1 MSSFF
6 DGMIGGRWGHTHLK
20 RSVTSMDY
28 RTDLA
33 MERTVYPGG
42 VGEGVSIQTQ
52 QDGAAEVT
60 WVRIHSEGASRR
72 LGKAMGTYW
81 TMMHPELPELSPDER
96 IEMAKKIAQTLRI
109 MLPARGDI
117 LVLGLGNR
125 RMTAD
130 ALGDRVVSG
139 IFVTRHL
146 KEYGNDQLRG
156 VCAMS
161 PGVLGITGVE
171 TAELAMGLVE
181 KLKPAAVLVVDALA
195 AMETSHIATTVQLTD
210 TGIHPGSGVG
220 NHRIGITQETL
231 HIPVIAIGIPMVVY
245 ASTIVRDALQAI
257 ISTEKNGEDAHTLA
271 EQLAP
276 RRQDDLVVTPRNI
289 DELVA
294 GLADMLALA
303 INSALQPAYSI
314 DELTHYLH

>member
-1 MSSFF
+1 
-6 DGMIGGRWGHTHLK
+6 
-20 RSVTSMDY
+20 MDY

-33 MERTVYPGG
+33 VERTIYPGG
-42 VGEGVSIQTQ
+42 LGEGVAVQTQ
-52 QDGAAEVT
+52 KDGDAEVT
-60 WVRIHSEGASRR
+60 WVRIHTPAAAKR
-72 LGKAMGTYW
+72 LGKAEGIYW
-81 TMMHPELPELSPDER
+81 TMTHPELPYLEPKAR
-96 IEMAKKIAQTLRI
+96 IEVARQVAQTLRI
-109 MLPARGDI
+109 MLPPQGDI

-139 IFVTRHL
+139 ILVTRHM
-146 KEYGNDQLRG
+146 KESTSLRG

-171 TAELAMGLVE
+171 TAELALGLVQR
-181 KLKPAAVLVVDALA
+181 LKPSALLVVDALA
-195 AMETSHIATTVQLTD
+195 AMETSHIGTTIQLTD

-220 NHRIGITQETL
+220 NHRLGITQEL
-231 HIPVIAIGIPMVVY
+231 LQIPVIALGIPMVVY
-245 ASTIVRDALQAI
+245 ASTIVRDALKTI
-257 ISTEKNGEDAHTLA
+257 LSTEKNGEDALEMA
-271 EQLAP
+271 EQLVGQA
-276 RRQDDLVVTPRNI
+276 QTDLVVTPRNI

-303 INSALQPAYSI
+303 VNSALQPAYSI

>member
-1 MSSFF
+1 MN
-6 DGMIGGRWGHTHLK
+6 
-20 RSVTSMDY
+20 Y

-42 VGEGVSIQTQ
+42 TGDGVAIQTQ
-52 QDGAAEVT
+52 TDGDAEIT
-60 WVRIHSEGASRR
+60 WVRIHTERASQR

-81 TMMHPELPELSPDER
+81 TMTHPKLPTLNPEESIEL
-96 IEMAKKIAQTLRI
+96 AKKVAQTLRL
-109 MLPARGDI
+109 MLPPKGDV

-146 KEYGNDQLRG
+146 REFGDETLRG

-171 TAELAMGLVE
+171 TAELAAGLVDR
-181 KLKPAAVLVVDALA
+181 LKPSAVLVVDALA
-195 AMETSHIATTVQLTD
+195 AMETDHIGTTIQLTD

-220 NHRIGITQETL
+220 NHRLGITQDVL
-231 HIPVIAIGIPMVVY
+231 HVPVIAIGIPMVVY
-245 ASTIVRDALQAI
+245 ASTIVRDSLKAI
-257 ISTEKNGEDAHTLA
+257 LLAEKNAEEAQTMA
-271 EQLAP
+271 EQLI
-276 RRQDDLVVTPRNI
+276 QQHQSDLVVTPRNI

-303 INSALQPAYSI
+303 INCALQPAYSI

>member
-1 MSSFF
+1 MN
-6 DGMIGGRWGHTHLK
+6 
-20 RSVTSMDY
+20 Y

-42 VGEGVSIQTQ
+42 LGDGVVIQTQ
-52 QDGAAEVT
+52 QDGDAEIT
-60 WVRIHSEGASRR
+60 WVRIHTEAAAKR
-72 LGKAMGTYW
+72 LGKAEGTYW
-81 TMMHPELPELSPDER
+81 TMTHPELPYLSPEER
-96 IEMAKKIAQTLRI
+96 IEVARSVAQTLRI
-109 MLPARGDI
+109 MLPPQGDV

-139 IFVTRHL
+139 ILVTRHM
-146 KEYGNDQLRG
+146 KENENSALRG

-171 TAELAMGLVE
+171 TAELALGLVE
-181 KLKPAAVLVVDALA
+181 RLKPSAVLVVDALA
-195 AMETSHIATTVQLTD
+195 AMETSHIGTTIQLTD

-220 NHRIGITQETL
+220 NHRLGITRDVL
-231 HIPVIAIGIPMVVY
+231 HVPVIAMGIPMVVY
-245 ASTIVRDALQAI
+245 ASTIVRDALKSI
-257 ISTEKNGEDAHTLA
+257 LSSEKNDDEAHEMA
-271 EQLAP
+271 EQLVGQAKS
-276 RRQDDLVVTPRNI
+276 DLVVTPRNI

-303 INSALQPAYSI
+303 VNSALQPAYSI

>member
-1 MSSFF
+1 MN
-6 DGMIGGRWGHTHLK
+6 
-20 RSVTSMDY
+20 Y

-42 VGEGVSIQTQ
+42 LGEGVAIQTQ
-52 QDGAAEVT
+52 SEGDAEVT
-60 WVRIHSEGASRR
+60 WVRIHTPAAAKR
-72 LGKAMGTYW
+72 LGKAEGTYW
-81 TMMHPELPELSPDER
+81 TMTHPELPYLSPEER
-96 IEMAKKIAQTLRI
+96 IEVARSVAQTLRI
-109 MLPARGDI
+109 MLPPQGDV

-139 IFVTRHL
+139 ILVTRHM
-146 KEYGNDQLRG
+146 KERENEELRG

-171 TAELAMGLVE
+171 TAELALGLVE
-181 KLKPAAVLVVDALA
+181 RLKPSAVLVIDALA
-195 AMETSHIATTVQLTD
+195 AMETSHIGTTIQLTD

-220 NHRIGITQETL
+220 NHRLGITRDFL
-231 HIPVIAIGIPMVVY
+231 HVPVIAMGIPMVVY
-245 ASTIVRDALQAI
+245 ASTIVRDALKNI
-257 ISTEKNGEDAHTLA
+257 LSSEKGEEDAHEMA
-271 EQLAP
+271 EQLVGQAKS
-276 RRQDDLVVTPRNI
+276 DLVVTPRNI

-303 INSALQPAYSI
+303 VNSALQPAYSI

>member
-1 MSSFF
+1 M
-6 DGMIGGRWGHTHLK
+6 H
-20 RSVTSMDY
+20 Y

-42 VGEGVSIQTQ
+42 LGEGVAIQTQ
-52 QDGAAEVT
+52 QDGNAEIT
-60 WVRIHSEGASRR
+60 WVRIHTPAAAKR
-72 LGKAMGTYW
+72 LGKAEGTYW
-81 TMMHPELPELSPDER
+81 TMTHPELPFLSPEER
-96 IEMAKKIAQTLRI
+96 ITVARSVAQTLRI
-109 MLPARGDI
+109 MLPPQGDV

-130 ALGDRVVSG
+130 ALGDRVISG
-139 IFVTRHL
+139 ILVTRHMR
-146 KEYGNDQLRG
+146 ENGNDELRG

-171 TAELAMGLVE
+171 TAELALGLVE

-195 AMETSHIATTVQLTD
+195 AMETSHIGTTIQLTD

-220 NHRIGITQETL
+220 NHRMGITKDVL
-231 HIPVIAIGIPMVVY
+231 HVPVIALGIPMVVY
-245 ASTIVRDALQAI
+245 ASTIVRDALKSI
-257 ISTEKNGEDAHTLA
+257 LSSEKEEDDAHQMA
-271 EQLAP
+271 EHLVGQA
-276 RRQDDLVVTPRNI
+276 QSDLVVTPRNI

>member
-1 MSSFF
+1 
-6 DGMIGGRWGHTHLK
+6 
-20 RSVTSMDY
+20 MDY

-42 VGEGVSIQTQ
+42 LGEGVAVQTQ
-52 QDGAAEVT
+52 REGPAEIT
-60 WVRIHSEGASRR
+60 WVRIHTREAAKR
-72 LGKAMGTYW
+72 LGKAEGTYW
-81 TMMHPELPELSPDER
+81 TMTHPELPTLTPEER
-96 IEMAKKIAQTLRI
+96 IGVAREVAQVLRL
-109 MLPARGDI
+109 MLPPKGDV

-139 IFVTRHL
+139 VMVTRHL
-146 KEYGNDQLRG
+146 QEWVSDGGEKLRS

-161 PGVLGITGVE
+161 PGVMGVTGME

-181 KLKPAAVLVVDALA
+181 RLKPAAVIVVDALA
-195 AMETSHIATTVQLTD
+195 AMETDHIGTTIQLTD
-210 TGIHPGSGVG
+210 AGIRPGSGVG
-220 NHRIGITQETL
+220 NHRAGITADVL
-231 HIPVIAIGIPMVVY
+231 HVPVVAVGIPMVVY
-245 ASTIVRDALQAI
+245 SSTIVRDALRHILAAE
-257 ISTEKNGEDAHTLA
+257 STEEEAHRMA
-271 EQLAP
+271 EQLTSGVTG
-276 RRQDDLVVTPRNI
+276 DLVVTPRNI

>member
-1 MSSFF
+1 
-6 DGMIGGRWGHTHLK
+6 
-20 RSVTSMDY
+20 MDY

-33 MERTVYPGG
+33 VERTIYPGG
-42 VGEGVSIQTQ
+42 LGEGVTVQTQ
-52 QDGAAEVT
+52 KDGDAEVT
-60 WVRIHSEGASRR
+60 WVRIHTPAAAKR
-72 LGKAMGTYW
+72 LGKAEGTYW
-81 TMMHPELPELSPDER
+81 TMTHPELPYLEPEAR
-96 IEMAKKIAQTLRI
+96 IEVARQVAQTLRI
-109 MLPARGDI
+109 MLPPQGDI

-139 IFVTRHL
+139 ILVTRHM
-146 KEYGNDQLRG
+146 KENTSLRG

-171 TAELAMGLVE
+171 TAELALGLVQR
-181 KLKPAAVLVVDALA
+181 LKPSAVLVVDALA
-195 AMETSHIATTVQLTD
+195 AMETSHIGTTIQLTD

-220 NHRIGITQETL
+220 NHRLGITQEL
-231 HIPVIAIGIPMVVY
+231 LQIPVIALGIPMVVY
-245 ASTIVRDALQAI
+245 ASTIVRDALKTI
-257 ISTEKNGEDAHTLA
+257 LSTEKNGEDAHEMA
-271 EQLAP
+271 EQLVSQA
-276 RRQDDLVVTPRNI
+276 QTDLVVTPRNI

-303 INSALQPAYSI
+303 VNSALQPAYSI

>member
-1 MSSFF
+1 MN
-6 DGMIGGRWGHTHLK
+6 
-20 RSVTSMDY
+20 Y

-42 VGEGVSIQTQ
+42 IGEGVAVQTMQ
-52 QDGAAEVT
+52 EGNAEIT
-60 WVRIHSEGASRR
+60 WVRIHTAAAARR
-72 LGKAMGTYW
+72 LGKAEGTYW
-81 TMMHPELPELSPDER
+81 TMTHPELPYLSPEER
-96 IEMAKKIAQTLRI
+96 IEVARAVAQTLRI
-109 MLPARGDI
+109 MLPPKGDV

-139 IFVTRHL
+139 ILVTRHM
-146 KEYGNDQLRG
+146 KEAQNNDLRG

-171 TAELAMGLVE
+171 TAELALGLVE
-181 KLKPAAVLVVDALA
+181 RLKPAAVLVVDALA
-195 AMETSHIATTVQLTD
+195 AMETGHIGTTIQLTD

-220 NHRIGITQETL
+220 NHRLGITRDVL
-231 HIPVIAIGIPMVVY
+231 HVPVIALGIPMVVY
-245 ASTIVRDALQAI
+245 ASTIVRDALKNI
-257 ISTEKNGEDAHTLA
+257 LSSEKNDDEAHEMA
-271 EQLAP
+271 EQLVGQAKT
-276 RRQDDLVVTPRNI
+276 DLVVTPRNI

-303 INSALQPAYSI
+303 VNSALQPAYSI